1 MALLL
6 TGAIQLGMIYALMAM
21 GVYVT
26 FRILNVADLTVEGS
40 FTLGVAV
47 SAVVAAKGHPIL
59 ALVAAILT
67 GAVAGLVTGI
77 LHTKVKIQTIL
88 AGILTMTALYTINLA
103 IMGGR
108 ANISLFASETVL
120 SLIEKVT
127 KLSVGTVRSIVT
139 IGVTLL
145 VFAFL
150 SAFFKTNFGLK
161 IRATGD
167 NEEMVRASSI
177 NASVTK
183 CAGLMLGNACVALS
197 GAMLS
202 QYQKSADV
210 NIGAGMVVVGLASVI
225 IGEAII
231 GKRSVILG
239 IFSVIVGSVA
249 YQIIIA
255 IALKV
260 NLLPA
265 YGLKLISALIVAI
278 SLALPVARAE
288 IKKVRRSKN
297 V

>member
-150 SAFFKTNFGLK
+150 SAFFKTKFGLK

-183 CAGLMLGNACVALS
+183 CAGLV
-197 GAMLS
+197 S
-202 QYQKSADV
+202 QRHSH
-210 NIGAGMVVVGLASVI
+210 
-225 IGEAII
+225 
-231 GKRSVILG
+231 
-239 IFSVIVGSVA
+239 
-249 YQIIIA
+249 
-255 IALKV
+255 
-260 NLLPA
+260 
-265 YGLKLISALIVAI
+265 
-278 SLALPVARAE
+278 
-288 IKKVRRSKN
+288 
-297 V
+297 